1 MDQDALPSFFTRSA
15 CCRTL
20 MPLAA
25 ALWLAGC
32 APLPDAPPK
41 AELKSV
47 ESYGAST
54 LPLNAQAVWPTQQW
68 WRSYGDS
75 QLNTLIDEALAN
87 SPDMT
92 IAAARLRSAE
102 ARGQQARSTLLPQLS
117 ASATASQQRQSYNYL
132 LPREMSPI
140 GWKEYGQATL
150 DLSWDLDFWGKNRA
164 SLAAATSVIEATRAE
179 QYQAQLELSAA
190 VAMAYANLAQYY
202 AERDSVAEVVEARR
216 KTAELF
222 DKRYRNGMETRSAL
236 HIAQSRLAAAQG
248 ELQVLDERIQLT
260 RYQLAELLGAGPD
273 RGLAIKRPQ
282 INLHN
287 VRGLPEQLPVNLLG
301 RRPDIVAA
309 RLMAQAQDSEVSAR
323 KAAFYPNINLSAF
336 IGFQAL
342 GLDNLIESG
351 SKFGNAGPAIW
362 LPIFSGGR
370 LRGELRGAMAE
381 YDIAAA
387 RYNATVTHAL
397 QEVASA
403 GLSQKALT
411 AQIASAQTAA
421 TEASEAWRVVSK
433 RYEGGLATHIDVLY
447 AQDSVLECQR
457 RLAVVQSRAFS
468 VDVALQR
475 ALGGGY
481 QQPQD
486 EEAKGSDDV

>member
-25 ALWLAGC
+25 SLWLVGC
-32 APLPDAPPK
+32 AQLPDAPPK
-41 AELKSV
+41 AELKAV
-47 ESYGAST
+47 ESYGASK
-54 LPLNAQAVWPTQQW
+54 LPLNAEVVWPTQQW

-102 ARGQQARSTLLPQLS
+102 ARGQQARSALLPQLS

-222 DKRYRNGMETRSAL
+222 DKRYHNGMETRSAL

-248 ELQVLDERIQLT
+248 ELQVPDERIQLT

-301 RRPDIVAA
+301 RRP
-309 RLMAQAQDSEVSAR
+309 
-323 KAAFYPNINLSAF
+323 
-336 IGFQAL
+336 
-342 GLDNLIESG
+342 
-351 SKFGNAGPAIW
+351 
-362 LPIFSGGR
+362 
-370 LRGELRGAMAE
+370 
-381 YDIAAA
+381 DIAAA

-433 RYEGGLATHIDVLY
+433 RYEGGLATYIDVLY

-481 QQPQD
+481 QLPQD

>member
-1 MDQDALPSFFTRSA
+1 MDQSALPSFFRRVA
-15 CCRTL
+15 CRKAL

-25 ALWLAGC
+25 SLCLAGC
-32 APLPDAPPK
+32 AQLPDAPPK
-41 AELKSV
+41 TALNAV
-47 ESYGAST
+47 ESYGTDT
-54 LPLNAQAVWPTQQW
+54 LPLNAEAGWPTQQW

-75 QLNTLIDEALAN
+75 QLNALIDEALAN

-102 ARGQQARSTLLPQLS
+102 ARGQQARAALLPQLS
-117 ASATASQQRQSYNYL
+117 AAATASQQRQSYNYL

-150 DLSWDLDFWGKNRA
+150 DLSWELDFWGKNRA
-164 SLAAATSVIEATRAE
+164 SLAAASSLVEATRAE
-179 QYQAQLELSAA
+179 QGQARLALAAA
-190 VAMAYANLAQYY
+190 VATAYADLAQYH
-202 AERDSVAEVVEARR
+202 AERDSVSSIVDARQ
-216 KTAELF
+216 KTAALF
-222 DKRYRNGMETRSAL
+222 EKRYRNGMETRSAL
-236 HIAQSRLAAAQG
+236 HIAHSRLAGAQG
-248 ELQVLDERIQLT
+248 ELQALDERIQLT
-260 RYQLAELLGAGPD
+260 RYQLAGLMGAGPD
-273 RGLAIKRPQ
+273 RALTIKRPQ
-282 INLHN
+282 INLHT
-287 VRGLPEQLPVNLLG
+287 VPGLPQQLPLNLLG

-309 RLMAQAQDSEVSAR
+309 RLMAQAQENEVSAR
-323 KAAFYPNINLSAF
+323 KAAFYPNVNLTAF

-362 LPIFSGGR
+362 LPVFSGGR

-387 RYNATVTHAL
+387 RYNATLTHAL

-403 GLSQKALT
+403 GMSQQALS

-421 TEASEAWRVVSK
+421 NEASEAWRVVSK
-433 RYEGGLATHIDVLY
+433 RYEGGLATYIDVLY

-457 RLAVVQSRAFS
+457 RLAITQSRAFAI
-468 VDVALQR
+468 DIALQR

-486 EEAKGSDDV
+486 EAKGSDDV